1 MEVFQKT
8 SEEIY
13 EGGRLM
19 GIFKKLFKST
29 AREDFSEMSSAKKLE
44 VTRKEMLK
52 DIHKKKIERLWDK

>member
-1 MEVFQKT
+1 MSILK
-8 SEEIY
+8 
-13 EGGRLM
+13 RL
-19 GIFKKLFKST
+19 LKST